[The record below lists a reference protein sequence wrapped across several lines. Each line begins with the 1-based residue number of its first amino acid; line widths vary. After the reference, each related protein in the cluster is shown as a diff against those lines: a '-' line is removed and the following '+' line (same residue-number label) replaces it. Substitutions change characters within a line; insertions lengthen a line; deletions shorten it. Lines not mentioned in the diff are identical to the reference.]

1 MFGDFNN
8 FNIPN
13 EEDEV
18 GTDKKHFDLESYA
31 DYMKLKGTGEGQER
45 RFKLP
50 EELKTLKNNKLK
62 IVKFSTNKHKI
73 PQRQI
78 MEDNI
83 IPQHPSS
90 VIFNGRSGSG
100 KSNLIVNLLTRP
112 EFYGRTKED
121 EPKSQYFDLI
131 FLFSP
136 TAKNDD
142 LPQYL
147 EIPDSR
153 TFDENFDAPLEHIIR
168 TQKNII
174 EKNGLDSAPKILII
188 FDDIQSQKKFMNS
201 PNFTKMFI
209 QNRHHGIS
217 TWVACQSF
225 TRLPRV
231 LRLQAN
237 ALFIFPS
244 SGSET
249 EILAAEFTPPNTS
262 RRQFE
267 TLIQHATRERFS
279 FLFINMREPPDQRY
293 RKNLDTILT
302 IKKKY

>member
-1 MFGDFNN
+1 MFGDFTQFNLNN
-8 FNIPN
+8 Q
-13 EEDEV
+13 EETEDDLPK
-18 GTDKKHFDLESYA
+18 TFDLESYSEYMRVNDEKKE
-31 DYMKLKGTGEGQER
+31 DYTPKM
-45 RFKLP
+45 P
-50 EELKTLKNNKLK
+50 EELKNLGKNKLK
-62 IVKFSTNKHKI
+62 IVKYETNKSKI
-73 PQRQI
+73 PQRPAMQ
-78 MEDNI
+78 DNI
-83 IPQHPSS
+83 IPKHPQS

-112 EFYGRTKED
+112 EFYGRTIPND
-121 EPKSQYFDLI
+121 PKSQYFDLI

-142 LPQYL
+142 LPKYL
-147 EIPDSR
+147 QIPESR
-153 TFDENFDAPLEHIIR
+153 TYDSNFDAPLEHIID
-168 TQKNII
+168 TQKGII
-174 EKNGLDSAPKILII
+174 DKEGIDKAPKILIL

-225 TRLPRV
+225 TRLPRI

-237 ALFIFPS
+237 GLFIFPS

-249 EILAAEFTPPNTS
+249 EILANEFCPPHT
-262 RRQFE
+262 RKKQFE
-267 TLIQHATRERFS
+267 KLIQHATKERFS
-279 FLFINMREPPDQRY
+279 FLFINMNEPPDSRY

>member
-1 MFGDFNN
+1 MFGDFAN
-8 FNIPN
+8 FNVPDT
-13 EEDEV
+13 EETEDNV
-18 GTDKKHFDLESYA
+18 AKTFDLESYA
-31 DYMKLKGTGEGQER
+31 EYMREKDENKEDRRLKM
-45 RFKLP
+45 P
-50 EELKTLKNNKLK
+50 DELKTLGKNKLK
-62 IVKFSTNKHKI
+62 IVKYETNKSKI
-73 PQRQI
+73 PQRQS

-83 IPQHPSS
+83 IPRHPQS

-112 EFYGRTKED
+112 EFYGRTNPD
-121 EPKSQYFDLI
+121 NPKTQYFDLI

-142 LPQYL
+142 LPKYL
-147 EIPDSR
+147 QIPDSR
-153 TFDENFDAPLEHIIR
+153 TYDSNFDAPLDHIIE

-174 EKNGLDSAPKILII
+174 EKEGIDKAPKILIL

-225 TRLPRV
+225 TRLPRI

-237 ALFIFPS
+237 GLFIFPS

-249 EILAAEFTPPNTS
+249 EILAQEFTPPHVKKRT
-262 RRQFE
+262 FE
-267 TLIQHATRERFS
+267 KLIQHATKERFS
-279 FLFINMREPPDQRY
+279 FLFINMNEPPETRY